1 MLTLERE
8 IVKDARPGYRPFAA
22 RVESIRELS
31 PHFKRV
37 TFAGAE
43 FEAFG
48 TDGFDQRIKIV
59 FPLPGIGLSDIG
71 AHDPQT
77 IAEGTWYARWR
88 ALPDEARNPFRT
100 YTIRAVRPELR
111 EIDVDMVFHGANGPA
126 GQWLANA
133 AAGDEVII
141 VGPDAASIHSGIG
154 IDWHPGPARTVLL
167 AGDETSAPAI
177 CNILERLDPS
187 VQAHAFIEIP
197 DAADQPPLNLTSNCH
212 VTWLPR
218 GEQPAGSALD
228 PAVRAW
234 TKANASLVL
243 PALAPT
249 PQLLGDI
256 DVDTEL
262 LWDSPG
268 EASGKHFYA
277 WLAAEA
283 CTIKLLRRFLVSET
297 GVDRKQVAFM
307 GYWRLGK
314 SEAQ

>member
-8 IVKDARPGYRPFAA
+8 IAKDARPGYRPFTA
-22 RVESIRELS
+22 RVTSIREIS
-31 PHFKRV
+31 SHFRRV
-37 TFAGAE
+37 TFTGPE
-43 FEAFG
+43 LETFG

-59 FPLPGIGLSDIG
+59 LPLPGIGLSDIG
-71 AHDPQT
+71 ATDPET
-77 IAEGTWYARWR
+77 IAEGTWYSRWR

-126 GQWLANA
+126 GRWLAKA
-133 AAGDEVII
+133 TIGDEVII
-141 VGPDAASIHSGIG
+141 VGPDAASINSGVG

-177 CNILERLDPS
+177 CSILERLDPS

-197 DAADQPPLNLTSNCH
+197 DAADELPLDVGVNCS
-212 VTWLPR
+212 VTWLAR
-218 GEQPAGSALD
+218 NEQPAGSALD

-234 TKANASLVL
+234 TKANSSLVL
-243 PALAPT
+243 PALSPAEQP
-249 PQLLGDI
+249 LGDI

-268 EASGKHFYA
+268 VASGTHFYA

-283 CTIKLLRRFLVSET
+283 SVIKLLRRFLVSET

>member
-1 MLTLERE
+1 MLTLQHETAQ
-8 IVKDARPGYRPFAA
+8 DARPGYRPFAA
-22 RVESIRELS
+22 RVERIRTLS
-31 PHFKRV
+31 PHFRRV
-37 TFAGAE
+37 TFAGPE
-43 FEAFG
+43 FTTFG

-59 FPLPGIGLSDIG
+59 LPLPGRGLSDIG
-71 AHDPQT
+71 ANDPQT
-77 IAEGTWYARWR
+77 IADGTWYARWR
-88 ALPDEARNPFRT
+88 ALPDEARNPFRS

-126 GQWLANA
+126 GRWLAEA
-133 AAGDEVII
+133 VVGDEVII

-177 CNILERLDPS
+177 CSILERLDPS
-187 VQAHAFIEIP
+187 VRAYAFIEIP
-197 DAADQPPLNLTSNCH
+197 DAADQLHLNVGSNCV

-218 GEQPAGSALD
+218 GTQPAGAGLD

-234 TKANASLVL
+234 TCANSALVL
-243 PALAPT
+243 PALAT
-249 PQLLGDI
+249 VPQPLGDI
-256 DVDTEL
+256 DVDLEL

-268 EASGKHFYA
+268 EASGRHFYA

-283 CTIKLLRRFLVSET
+283 SVIKLLRRFLVSDT
-297 GVDRKQVAFM
+297 GVDRKLVAFM
-307 GYWRLGK
+307 GYWRDGK

>member
-1 MLTLERE
+1 MLTLSRE

-22 RVESIRELS
+22 RVERIQCLS
-31 PHFKRV
+31 ARFRRV
-37 TFAGAE
+37 TFTGVE
-43 FEAFG
+43 FATFG
-48 TDGFDQRIKIV
+48 TDGFDQRIKIM

-71 AHDPQT
+71 AHDEQT
-77 IAEGTWYARWR
+77 IAAGTWYSRWR

-126 GQWLANA
+126 GRWLSSA
-133 AAGDEVII
+133 AVGGEVII
-141 VGPDAASIHSGIG
+141 VGPDAASIQSGIG

-177 CNILERLDPS
+177 CSILEGLDPT
-187 VQAHAFIEIP
+187 VNAHAFIEIP
-197 DAADQPPLNLTSNCH
+197 DAADQLPVNIGSNCV
-212 VTWLPR
+212 VTWLVR
-218 GEQPAGSALD
+218 GARPAGTELN

-234 TKANASLVL
+234 TTANAALLL
-243 PALAPT
+243 PAVARAEQP
-249 PQLLGDI
+249 LGDI

-268 EASGKHFYA
+268 EASGRHFYA

-283 CTIKLLRRFLVSET
+283 SVIKLLRRFLVSET

>member
-8 IVKDARPGYRPFAA
+8 IAKDARPGYRPFTA
-22 RVESIRELS
+22 RVTSIREIS
-31 PHFKRV
+31 SHFRRV
-37 TFAGAE
+37 TFTGPE
-43 FEAFG
+43 FETFG

-59 FPLPGIGLSDIG
+59 LPLPGIGLSDIG
-71 AHDPQT
+71 ATDPET
-77 IAEGTWYARWR
+77 IAEGTWYSRWR

-126 GQWLANA
+126 GRWLAKA
-133 AAGDEVII
+133 TIGDEVII
-141 VGPDAASIHSGIG
+141 VGPDAASINSGVG

-177 CNILERLDPS
+177 CSILERLDPS

-197 DAADQPPLNLTSNCH
+197 DAADELPLDVGVNCS
-212 VTWLPR
+212 VTWLAR
-218 GEQPAGSALD
+218 NEQPAGS
-228 PAVRAW
+228 AW

-243 PALAPT
+243 PALSPAEQP
-249 PQLLGDI
+249 LGDI

-268 EASGKHFYA
+268 EASGTHFYA

-283 CTIKLLRRFLVSET
+283 SVIKLLRRFLVSET